1 MLESVIGGRE
11 SLLRYPPMRVGVK
24 REKNGQ
30 GEERIDI
37 YTMSGPDKSQTSRFH
52 HGMALSRLIRGA
64 SALEE

>member
-37 YTMSGPDKSQTSRFH
+37 YTMSGPGKSQTSRFH